1 MEGEATRSSCRGAS
15 ARPHT
20 TAAAARE
27 TEPAPSLVLS
37 SPSVSTGTGIV
48 STGASASMGSR
59 GCSGIVTFRSSTTR
73 AVGGAVDAREV
84 SYRERIGVVSREGI
98 VVLFMRKMDDVFG
111 LCAQVI
117 IEVLTGDELDAAS
130 DG

>member
-1 MEGEATRSSCRGAS
+1 MRLLDALGA
-15 ARPHT
+15 RRREVRE
-20 TAAAARE
+20 AARGE
-27 TEPAPSLVLS
+27 GRYTATL
-37 SPSVSTGTGIV
+37 